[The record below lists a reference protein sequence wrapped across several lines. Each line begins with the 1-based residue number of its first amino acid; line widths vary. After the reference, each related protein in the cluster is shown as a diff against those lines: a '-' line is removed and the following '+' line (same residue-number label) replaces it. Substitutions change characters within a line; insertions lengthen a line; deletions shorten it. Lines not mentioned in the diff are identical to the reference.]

1 MLRLITSEPMT
12 FNKPLALPETL
23 RQVDIVSE
31 SVFVGVLQ
39 SVFTVISRILMPLFW
54 AKIRVVTPAP
64 RLAPGPGTLLLA
76 NHKSYYDP
84 LVVGNALPFWSSFR
98 PIRFFSKDELFLKP
112 LSRLFFSLGGAFPAY
127 YGAGLDRS
135 LRIPKRL
142 LEAGQ
147 TVLIFPEGRCV
158 RDESLGEGRIGAATL
173 ALMTENVRIVPMAIR
188 GAYKIRWGFL
198 KLPEVRVAFGKS
210 YTLDELVGPG
220 GRATPEELTVL
231 LMSKIEE
238 LYNQI

>member
-1 MLRLITSEPMT
+1 MT

-31 SVFVGVLQ
+31 SVFVGVIQ
-39 SVFTVISRILMPLFW
+39 SVFTLISRMLMPTFW

-64 RLAPGPGTLLLA
+64 RLVPGSGILLLA

-84 LVVGNALPFWSSFR
+84 LIVGNALPFWSNVR

-147 TVLIFPEGRCV
+147 TVLIFPEGRCI
-158 RDESLGEGRIGAATL
+158 RDESLGEGRVGAATL
-173 ALMTENVRIVPMAIR
+173 ALMTENTRIVPIAIR

-198 KLPEVRVAFGKS
+198 KLPEVRVAFGQS
-210 YTLDELVGPG
+210 YTLSELISSSTHI
-220 GRATPEELTVL
+220 TPEELTAL